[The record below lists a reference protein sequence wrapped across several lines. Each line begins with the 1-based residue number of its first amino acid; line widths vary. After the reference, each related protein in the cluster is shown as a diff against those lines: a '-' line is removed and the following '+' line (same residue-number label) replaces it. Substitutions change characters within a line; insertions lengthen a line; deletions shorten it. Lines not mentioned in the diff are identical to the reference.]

1 VSGAAYEAEHLG
13 DVHDVPVIVVEHD
26 MSVVAGAEWLID
38 LGWSGR
44 NAGGRIVAAG
54 TPREVARAEVQC
66 YGAVS
71 GTRTGRDAATVVLQ
85 PFQLTLLAV
94 ELTSAAGHIP

>member
-1 VSGAAYEAEHLG
+1 
-13 DVHDVPVIVVEHD
+13 
-26 MSVVAGAEWLID
+26 MSVVAGADRPID
-38 LGWSGR
+38 LGWGGR
-44 NAGGRIVAAG
+44 NACGQIVAAG

-71 GTRTGRDAATVVLQ
+71 GTRTGRNAVTVVLQ
-85 PFQLTLLAV
+85 PFQPTVLAV